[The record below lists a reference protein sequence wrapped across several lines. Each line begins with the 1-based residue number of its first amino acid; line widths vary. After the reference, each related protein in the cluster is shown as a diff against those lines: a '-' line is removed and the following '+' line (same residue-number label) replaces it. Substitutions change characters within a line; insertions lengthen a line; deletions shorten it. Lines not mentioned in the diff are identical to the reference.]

1 MKQTHR
7 KVTALGWQAL
17 SFLLIAAAVIALYAP
32 FLDNSI
38 VFDDH
43 NLFTNL
49 SIYDHAIRPFN
60 LTPRNFPY
68 FTLGFT
74 EVIWKSIE
82 VHRIISLL
90 LHLINTFLLFRLLGT
105 WLKEI
110 GEAPP
115 PNATL
120 LAAAGSL
127 FFAIHPVAVYGAGYL
142 VQRTILFATL
152 FSLLSLWFYWRSLAR
167 NRISDAITAALFY
180 SLAIYSKEHAIMLP
194 ASALLLT
201 LLHEAP
207 WRKNLA
213 KAAVFA
219 GLCLPSA
226 ILVILT
232 VKGVIGTSYEP
243 DSATFINAIPVA
255 DSQIMQW
262 LISGVTQTGLFFDY
276 LKSWLFPDVRIM
288 SADIRV
294 DFSSS
299 WTPIWITVK
308 LGAFVAFAAS
318 GAFLVQRRGPLGI
331 IGWGMLYFW
340 LLFATELVSI
350 RFQEPFVL
358 YRSYIWAPGIIIAL
372 SGCLTLARLSTR
384 AMICCSIIVLSI
396 SFFMSRDR
404 LLSLKND
411 RSLWNDAAAKLTSPD
426 LPGTERI
433 FYNRGIQRLKENSP
447 FDALADMNRVVSRL
461 PSSFEG
467 YSGRA
472 KAHQNLGQHELALAD
487 LTTASTHT
495 TTAAALGMLEYD
507 QFVSFT
513 ALNRQQEAEIALT
526 QAASHGHP
534 TARALLDFEKNRR
547 MKSSHWPSPS
557 TEGAQLTKQGTLN

>member
-1 MKQTHR
+1 MTHR
-7 KVTALGWQAL
+7 QISAFGWQAL
-17 SFLLIAAAVIALYAP
+17 SLLLIAAITIALYAP

-49 SIYDHAIRPFN
+49 SVYDHAIRPFN
-60 LTPRNFPY
+60 LAPRNFPY

-82 VHRIISLL
+82 VHRVISLL
-90 LHLINTFLLFRLLGT
+90 LHLLNTFLLFRLLGT

-110 GEAPP
+110 GGAPP
-115 PNATL
+115 PQATL
-120 LAAAGSL
+120 LAVAGSL

-142 VQRTILFATL
+142 IQRTILFATL

-219 GLCLPSA
+219 GLCLPPA
-226 ILVILT
+226 ILVILA

-243 DSATFINAIPVA
+243 DSATFISAIPVA
-255 DSQIMQW
+255 DSQTSQW
-262 LISGVTQTGLFFDY
+262 LISGVTQTGLFFQY
-276 LKSWLFPDVRIM
+276 LQSWLLPDVRMM

-299 WTPIWITVK
+299 WAPVWITAK
-308 LGAFVAFAAS
+308 LGAFIAFTAI
-318 GAFLVQRRGPLGI
+318 GALLVQHRGPLAMV
-331 IGWGMLYFW
+331 GWGMLYFW
-340 LLFATELVSI
+340 LLFATEFVSI

-358 YRSYIWAPGIIIAL
+358 YRSYLWAPGIIIAL
-372 SGCLTLARLSTR
+372 SGCLILARLSTR
-384 AMICCSIIVLSI
+384 AMMIGAVIVLSL
-396 SFFMSRDR
+396 SFLMSRDR
-404 LLSLKND
+404 LLSLKD
-411 RSLWNDAAAKLTSPD
+411 DSALWNDAAAKLVSSE

-433 FYNRGIQRLKENSP
+433 FYNRGIQRLKGNLP
-447 FDALADMNRVVSRL
+447 LDALADMNRVVSRL

-472 KAHQNLGQHELALAD
+472 KAYQRLEQHELALAD
-487 LTTASTHT
+487 LATAHTHT
-495 TTAAALGMLEYD
+495 TAAPALGMLEYD
-507 QFVSFT
+507 RFVSFT
-513 ALNRQQEAEIALT
+513 ALNRHEEAEMALT
-526 QAASHGHP
+526 RAAGHGHP
-534 TARALLDFEKNRR
+534 TARALLDFEKYRR
-547 MKSSHWPSPS
+547 MKSGHLPSPPTAGS
-557 TEGAQLTKQGTLN
+557 N